1 MQRLLRGLPALLIL
15 VFALAMAGCGGSDN
29 KSGSSSGTAGSDS
42 ANTEG
47 KQGGNITVLDAE
59 GVDSLDPGYWYYQT
73 DYLELGH
80 PTQRQLYGWEP
91 AKSVP
96 SPDLATALPKTSA
109 DGKTVTIKLKPNI
122 KYSPPLQNRT
132 VKAADIKYS
141 MERAFLPAVGN
152 GYAGAYWSD
161 ITGVKAF
168 QDKKATEI
176 TGIQAPDDTTLVIK
190 LDKPVGVISNG
201 QSLALPATGAIP
213 KDYAAK
219 YDKGSTSKY
228 GEHQVFTGPYMIKN
242 DGKGNITGY
251 QPGKRLLLVRN
262 PSWDA
267 KTDYRPAYF
276 DTINISGGNDLD
288 VASRR
293 ILSGNALMSGD
304 FAAPPVNIL
313 KSALQSN
320 KDQLSIQ
327 PSQGIRFVA
336 LNTTIKPLDNVNVR
350 RAISAAMD
358 RNTLRL
364 TRGGE
369 TLGPIATHMIPPG
382 IPGYEES
389 GGAKG
394 FGFDFL
400 AKPTANI
407 PLAMEYM
414 KKAGYPSGKYTGPP
428 ILMVGDNQAPASK
441 TGEAFQSQM
450 AKIGLKFNYRQVPHA
465 TAGSK
470 FCNVPKSK
478 TAVCPNLGWGKDFFD
493 AQSMIDPLFN
503 SKNIVPSGNVN
514 YAQVNDPK
522 IDKMLGDLVSET
534 DPQKRAEGYAQVNK
548 IVTEGAYLI
557 PWLWDN
563 QINFASKDVKPV
575 RNKFNS
581 SWDLSYS
588 SLK

>member
-1 MQRLLRGLPALLIL
+1 MTRYLTALSALLVVL
-15 VFALAMAGCGGSDN
+15 ALAIAGCGSDDKKTSSTGSSGSD
-29 KSGSSSGTAGSDS
+29 A

-59 GVDSLDPGYWYYQT
+59 GVDSLDPGYWYYQA
-73 DYLELGH
+73 DYMELGQT
-80 PTQRQLYGWEP
+80 TQRMLYGWEP
-91 AKSVP
+91 NATQP
-96 SPDLATALPKTSA
+96 SPDMAAAMPETSA

-122 KYSPPLQNRT
+122 KYGPPLQNRT
-132 VKAADIKYS
+132 VKSADVKYAI
-141 MERAFLPAVGN
+141 ERAFLPQVGN
-152 GYAGAYWSD
+152 GYVGAYYSD
-161 ITGVKAF
+161 ITGVKDY
-168 QDKKATEI
+168 QDHKTKDIAGI
-176 TGIQAPDDTTLVIK
+176 TTPDDTTLVIK

-201 QSLALPATGAIP
+201 QALGLPAAGAVP

-219 YDKGSTSKY
+219 YDAGKASKY
-228 GEHQVFTGPYMIKN
+228 GEHAVATGPYMIKN
-242 DGKGNITGY
+242 DGKGTITGY
-251 QPGKRLLLVRN
+251 QPGKKLELVRN

-267 KTDYRPAYF
+267 KTDFRPAYF
-276 DTINISGGNDLD
+276 DTITFSGGNDLD

-293 ILSGNALMSGD
+293 ILSGQALMSGD
-304 FAAPPVNIL
+304 FAAPPVNVL
-313 KSALQSN
+313 KTALQNN
-320 KDQLSIQ
+320 KEQLSIK
-327 PSQGIRFVA
+327 PSQGNRFVA
-336 LNTTIKPLDNVNVR
+336 LNTKVKPLDNVNVR
-350 RAISAAMD
+350 RAIAAAMD

-369 TLGPIATHMIPPG
+369 TLGPIATHQIPPG
-382 IPGYEES
+382 IPGYEEA

-394 FGFDFL
+394 FGFDFM
-400 AKPTANI
+400 AKPTADI

-470 FCNVPKSK
+470 FCTVPKSN
-478 TAVCPNLGWGKDFFD
+478 TAICPNLGWGKDFFD

-503 SKNIVPSGNVN
+503 SKNIVPVGNVN
-514 YAQVNDPK
+514 YAQLDDPK
-522 IDKMLGDLVSET
+522 VDAMLNKLVSET
-534 DPQKRAEGYAQVNK
+534 DPAKRAEGYAAVDK
-548 IVTEGAYLI
+548 IVTDGAYLI

-563 QINFASKDVKPV
+563 QINFASKDVKGV
-575 RNKFNS
+575 RNNFNS
-581 SWDLSYS
+581 SWDMTYS